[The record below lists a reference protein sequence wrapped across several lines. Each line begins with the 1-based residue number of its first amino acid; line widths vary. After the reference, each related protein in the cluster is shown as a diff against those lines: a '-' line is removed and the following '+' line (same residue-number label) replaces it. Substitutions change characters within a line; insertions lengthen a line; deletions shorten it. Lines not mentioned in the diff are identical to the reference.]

1 MSAPTPSQPQAGTSA
16 RTGQATPS
24 AATPSAA
31 ASSAGTM
38 PAKPGLARQIAESS
52 ALMGVLAVVAAMIV
66 GSVLILIADPDVRAT
81 AGYFFARPSDFLGAV
96 GTSLT
101 EAYSAML
108 RGGIFDWEASS
119 PARMWRPITET
130 LTVASPLILA
140 GLGMAVAFRAG
151 QFNVG
156 GQGQIILGAIIGGYI
171 GFTFHLPAGL
181 HLVVALLGT
190 IVGGAIWGA
199 IPGILKAVTGASE
212 VIVTIMLNSV
222 AGFLLAHMLTTDAFI
237 GAGNANPKSLTIL
250 PTARFPLLLGGS
262 FRLHL
267 GFLVAL
273 AAAVF
278 VWWLLERSELGFQ
291 FRATGSNPEAART
304 AGINVPK
311 VTALVMLVSGA
322 LCGLAA
328 SGPVMGTQHYL
339 TTSIAGT
346 VGFDAMTVA
355 LLGRSKPLGTV
366 LAGLLFGALTAGGTT
381 MQAATGT
388 PIDIVLVLQSTIVL
402 FIAAPPL
409 VRAIFHLPA
418 PGSWARRQRER
429 ARQAASAA
437 GAAGAAVAQA
447 ATTTTAGQEA

>member
-1 MSAPTPSQPQAGTSA
+1 MSAPTPSQPQAEVPT
-16 RTGQATPS
+16 
-24 AATPSAA
+24 
-31 ASSAGTM
+31 
-38 PAKPGLARQIAESS
+38 KPGLARQIAESS
-52 ALMGVLAVVAAMIV
+52 GLMGVLAVVAAMIV

-81 AGYFFARPSDFLGAV
+81 AGYLFARPSDFLGAV
-96 GTSLT
+96 GTSLS
-101 EAYSAML
+101 EAYTAML
-108 RGGIFDWEASS
+108 RGGIFDWQAST
-119 PARMWRPITET
+119 PQRMLRPITET
-130 LTVASPLILA
+130 LTVATPLIIA

-156 GQGQIILGAIIGGYI
+156 GQGQIILGAIVGGYI

-181 HLVVALLGT
+181 HLLVAVLGT
-190 IVGGAIWGA
+190 IIGGALWGA
-199 IPGILKAVTGASE
+199 IPGLLKALTGASE

-237 GAGNANPKSLTIL
+237 GEGNANPKSLTIL
-250 PTARFPLLLGGS
+250 ETSRFPLLLGPS

-278 VWWLLERSELGFQ
+278 VWWLLERSEIGFQ

-304 AGINVPK
+304 AGINVSK
-311 VTALVMLVSGA
+311 VTALVMITSGA

-328 SGPVMGTQHYL
+328 SAPVMGTQHYIV
-339 TTSIAGT
+339 SSVAGT

-418 PGSWARRQRER
+418 PGSWVAKQRER
-429 ARQAASAA
+429 AREAVAAA
-437 GAAGAAVAQA
+437 GTA
-447 ATTTTAGQEA
+447 ATATAGQEA

>member
-1 MSAPTPSQPQAGTSA
+1 MSTKTTTAPAEEAEA
-16 RTGQATPS
+16 R
-24 AATPSAA
+24 
-31 ASSAGTM
+31 
-38 PAKPGLARQIAESS
+38 PGIARQIAESN
-52 ALMGVLAVVAAMIV
+52 ALMGLLAVVTAMIV
-66 GSVLILIADPDVRAT
+66 GSVLILIADPDVRVT

-101 EAYSAML
+101 EAYTALL
-108 RGGIFDWEASS
+108 RGGIFDWQAST

-130 LTVASPLILA
+130 LTVATPLILA

-151 QFNVG
+151 LFNVG
-156 GQGQIILGAIIGGYI
+156 GQGQIILGAMLGGYI

-181 HLVVALLGT
+181 GLVAAVLGT
-190 IVGGAIWGA
+190 VVGGMLWGA
-199 IPGILKAVTGASE
+199 IPGLLKALTGASE
-212 VIVTIMLNSV
+212 VITTIMLNSIST
-222 AGFLLAHMLTTDAFI
+222 FLLAHALTTDAFI
-237 GAGNANPKSLTIL
+237 GEGNANPKSLPVL
-250 PTARFPLLLGGS
+250 AGSQYPRLLGDS

-278 VWWLLERSELGFQ
+278 VWWLLERSEIGFQ
-291 FRATGSNPEAART
+291 FRATGLNPEAART
-304 AGINVPK
+304 AGISVPR
-311 VTALVMLVSGA
+311 VTVLVMLVSGA

-328 SGPVMGTQHYL
+328 SGPVLGTQHYL
-339 TTSIAGT
+339 TTTIAGS

-409 VRAIFHLPA
+409 VRAIYRLPA
-418 PGSWARRQRER
+418 PGSWKRSRRE
-429 ARQAASAA
+429 AASSPAA
-437 GAAGAAVAQA
+437 GAAS
-447 ATTTTAGQEA
+447 TTATQEA